1 MDREALEKHLL
12 QVNADLALGRE
23 CIGRQR
29 QIVADLEQSGQDT
42 KTAVELLQEA
52 EASQALYATEADRL
66 AMPPRPTDWR
76 KSWRPC
82 PRYTPT

>member
-29 QIVADLEQSGQDT
+29 QIVADLEQSGRDT
-42 KTAVELLQEA
+42 KTALELLQEA
-52 EASQALYATEADRL
+52 EASQALYAGEAHRL
-66 AMPPRPTDWR
+66 AQELAAL
-76 KSWRPC
+76 S
-82 PRYTPT
+82 

>member
-29 QIVADLEQSGQDT
+29 RIVADLEQSGRDT
-42 KTAVELLQEA
+42 KTAFQLLHEA
-52 EASQALYATEADRL
+52 EASQALYAAEAERL
-66 AMPPRPTDWR
+66 AQELAAP
-76 KSWRPC
+76 S
-82 PRYTPT
+82 